1 MKKAYIFTAVALLVA
16 GVVVSCNKKTEP
28 YVPVLNPDGVKV
40 TGITLDKTSIKF
52 TEKKQTALLTATIAP
67 ADAAD
72 TRILWKSSDENVAK
86 VSNGVVEA
94 VDYGVAVI
102 TASTYAGGFSASC
115 AVDFSKVTV
124 DSRAVNILGD
134 SSPIYWSSVNYGAE
148 KPGEFGAYL
157 SWGEIIPKSNYTW
170 DTYMVPVV
178 TWCGTD
184 KDPLANAALISG
196 EEDYDVVAARW
207 GDGWRMPTV
216 DEILTLASKTT
227 WTWTASDEGTYGY
240 KVENPS
246 NGRSIFIPVAG
257 YYDDDILAHPG
268 AKGRYWTANPA
279 AENAYAATSFDFDSE
294 ESTFDEHSRY
304 LGFTIRPVK
313 DK

>member
-1 MKKAYIFTAVALLVA
+1 MKRTTYILAAISLLAVVF
-16 GVVVSCNKKTEP
+16 SCSKKTEP
-28 YVPVLNPDGVKV
+28 YVPVLNPDGKEV

-52 TEKKQTALLTATIAP
+52 TEKKETAILTATIAP

-94 VDYGVAVI
+94 VDYGTAVI

-115 AVDFSKVTV
+115 AVDFSEATV
-124 DSRAVNILGD
+124 DSRAIDILGT

-157 SWGEIIPKSNYTW
+157 SWGEIIPKSSYTW
-170 DTYMVPVV
+170 DTYMVPFVS
-178 TWCGTD
+178 WCGTD
-184 KDPLANAALISG
+184 EDPLANSASISG
-196 EEDYDVVAARW
+196 LEDYDVVAARW
-207 GDGWRMPTV
+207 GDGWRMPT
-216 DEILTLASKTT
+216 DAEIATLVSKTV
-227 WTWTASDEGTYGY
+227 WTWKASEEGTYGY
-240 KVENPS
+240 EVKNPS
-246 NGRSIFIPVAG
+246 NGKSIFIPVAG
-257 YYDDDILAHPG
+257 YYDGEVLAHAG

-279 AENAYAATSFDFDSE
+279 AEKAYAAMSIDFSSDAID
-294 ESTFDEHSRY
+294 FDEHSRY
-304 LGFTIRPVK
+304 LGFAIRPVK

>member
-1 MKKAYIFTAVALLVA
+1 MKRTTYILAAISLFAVVF
-16 GVVVSCNKKTEP
+16 SCNKKTEP

-72 TRILWKSSDENVAK
+72 ARILWKSSDENVAK
-86 VSNGVVEA
+86 VSNGVVES

-124 DSRAVNILGD
+124 DSRAIDILGT

-148 KPGEFGAYL
+148 NPGDFGAYL

-170 DTYMVPVV
+170 DTYMVPFVS
-178 TWCGTD
+178 WCGTD
-184 KDPLANAALISG
+184 KDPLANEATISG

-207 GDGWRMPTV
+207 GDGWRMPTAA
-216 DEILTLASKTT
+216 EIATLVSKTV
-227 WTWTASDEGTYGY
+227 WTWKASEEGTYGY
-240 KVENPS
+240 EVKNPS
-246 NGRSIFIPVAG
+246 NGKSIFIPVAG
-257 YYDDDILAHPG
+257 YYDDDVLAHAG

-279 AENAYAATSFDFDSE
+279 AGNAYSATSFDFSSDAID
-294 ESTFDEHSRY
+294 FDEHSRY
-304 LGFTIRPVK
+304 MGFTIRPVK

>member
-1 MKKAYIFTAVALLVA
+1 MKKAYIFTAVVLLVA
-16 GVVVSCNKKTEP
+16 GVVSCNKKTEP

-40 TGITLDKTSIKF
+40 TGISLDKTSIKF
-52 TEKKQTALLTATIAP
+52 TEKKETAILTATIAP

-94 VDYGVAVI
+94 VDYGIAVI

-124 DSRAVNILGD
+124 DSRAIDILGS

-148 KPGEFGAYL
+148 NPGDFGAYL

-216 DEILTLASKTT
+216 AEILTLASKTT

-257 YYDDDILAHPG
+257 YYDDDVLAHPG